1 MPGHHIQIP
10 DAGTDSASHFGVNHP
25 QAASVNLRNPLPLSA
40 AQEAQVK
47 DLYYKRVRK
56 LCDPEIKAF
65 AACAR
70 GRTITATWTCRD
82 ERFKMNSC
90 MVLHARPE
98 EEDKAREEWFAGI
111 QARRKE
117 REDKA
122 VEVERRRQEVIEL
135 TRRKQEQERVEAEQN
150 KAETTEKKKGWFS

>member
-10 DAGTDSASHFGVNHP
+10 DAGTDSASHFGINHP
-25 QAASVNLRNPLPLSA
+25 QATSINLRNPLPLSA

-65 AACAR
+65 AECAR
-70 GRTITATWTCRD
+70 GKTITATWTCR
-82 ERFKMNSC
+82 EQRHIMNSC

-98 EEDKAREEWFAGI
+98 EEDKAREEWFRGI
-111 QARRKE
+111 Q
-117 REDKA
+117 
-122 VEVERRRQEVIEL
+122 ERRRKREEEAKEVEKRREEVIQL
-135 TRRKQEQERVEAEQN
+135 TRRKEEQERIEAEI
-150 KAETTEKKKGWFS
+150 KAAETKKKGWWS